1 MDLAKKIIDS
11 TEEIFNTMI
20 FIDIATEGSM
30 PEGQQIFDCH
40 VSSMI
45 GLSGDMSAMLAIH
58 CPGNVGQQI
67 AGAMLGM
74 ELEEIDD
81 DVKDALGEIANMLAG
96 GIKEKLAIENINLEL
111 AIPTTISG
119 KGYSIS
125 SPTRSNRVIVPFNLE
140 QGQFF
145 VEMKYSL
152 NN

>member
-1 MDLAKKIIDS
+1 MDFAKKIIDS
-11 TEEIFNTMI
+11 TEEIFSTMI
-20 FIDIATEGSM
+20 FIDISAEEGLF
-30 PEGQQIFDCH
+30 EGKQILDCH

-45 GLSGDMSAMLAIH
+45 GLSGDISAMLAIH
-58 CPGNVGQQI
+58 CPGNIGLEI

-74 ELEEIDD
+74 ELEEVDA

-96 GIKEKLAIENINLEL
+96 GLKEKFAQENIHLEL
-111 AIPTTISG
+111 AIPTTVSG

-125 SPTRSNRVIVPFNLE
+125 SPTRSNRVIIPFNLK

-152 NN
+152 NT